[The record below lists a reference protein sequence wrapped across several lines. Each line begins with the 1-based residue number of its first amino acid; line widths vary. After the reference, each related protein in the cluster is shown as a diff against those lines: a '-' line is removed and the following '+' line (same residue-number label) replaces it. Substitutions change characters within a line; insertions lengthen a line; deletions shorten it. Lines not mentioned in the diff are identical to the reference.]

1 MDMPASLERRLGQI
15 ESDLEVTTPRL
26 AMMFRIF
33 TRLTAAEQPNGAE
46 RLPRPS
52 RLSPDGWRSW
62 AGWLSVAGW
71 LPAAECLSAGWRR
84 VMRRPEIVALAMFTA
99 AVTAGVVFAV
109 TAPPVSRQCP
119 QAAASAQSQ
128 ITPPTEYQAP
138 AVSADPRC
146 PLYILTK

>member
-15 ESDLEVTTPRL
+15 ESELEVTTPRL
-26 AMMFRIF
+26 ATMFVIF
-33 TRLTAAEQPNGAE
+33 TRLTAGEHPNGAE
-46 RLPRPS
+46 RLPGSS
-52 RLSPDGWRSW
+52 RLSPGGRLFFARRLS
-62 AGWLSVAGW
+62 AGWF
-71 LPAAECLSAGWRR
+71 PAVTWLSAGWRR
-84 VMRRPEIVALAMFTA
+84 TMRRPEIVALLMLTTAIA
-99 AVTAGVVFAV
+99 AVAVFAA

-119 QAAASAQSQ
+119 RAAVSAKSQ